1 MWRPSQDIAL
11 RGGNLD
17 YRADID
23 GLRAIAVLAVVLFHI
38 DPDWVPGGFAG
49 VDIFFVIS
57 GFIITRLIA
66 HDVAAG
72 TFSLRNFYLRR
83 VKRIAPV
90 LMAVIAVTLMAGQ
103 IVLIPE
109 HLKELA
115 QSAVASVL
123 SAANIFFTYG
133 VDTGYFADDN
143 TTRPLL
149 HLWSLGVEE
158 QFYLI
163 WPVIVSA
170 ALMRFSLSRVL
181 IVTAAAFVVFL
192 MLSETLA
199 QTAPVFAYYMLPSR
213 AFQLLAGALIALS
226 CVQAG
231 HRLSL
236 YRIGLNFA
244 GMAGVFAVAL
254 SLAFIGESKTFPGI
268 NALPATLGAALIIL
282 SGIRSDGLVARILSL
297 RPLVLIGTIS
307 YSLYLWHW
315 PIVAYL
321 HYALVPMTLPVKLG
335 ALAVMFMLSAASF
348 LLIEAPCRKSALPA
362 RIILKRQLVMPAVA
376 LCAVSALF
384 IVTQGFGV
392 RLLDRAYVEQVSKLA
407 AGIKPAHDY
416 PYICQRERIR
426 AADMT
431 DPRCIINGTSEPD
444 VLLWGDSNAAHYVGL
459 IGELARKEGIGF
471 RNIAHAS
478 CPPTTSAPSM
488 STARR
493 FRAECIESRNL
504 VKSHLDRYT
513 TIIVAGAWSVY
524 RPYEDL
530 YSAMRNLIEELRAK
544 GKTVVILGEIVRFPD
559 FDRYCKIKELL
570 LPLDCQAKGM
580 RERRPKQR
588 VNDALRALA
597 IEKGAHYVDF
607 NDLICPNGSC
617 SAHHRDEALYYDG
630 SHLSMSGSWTLGRM
644 AVEAGA
650 TGVFRLET
658 ARPAAVGT
666 DASTLK
672 PVAP

>member
-1 MWRPSQDIAL
+1 MRRPSPDIAL
-11 RGGNLD
+11 RGGTLD

-66 HDVAAG
+66 HDLAAG
-72 TFSLRNFYLRR
+72 TFSLTNFYLRR

-90 LMAVIAVTLMAGQ
+90 LMAVIAVTLIAGQ
-103 IVLIPE
+103 FVLIPE
-109 HLKELA
+109 HLEELA

-158 QFYLI
+158 QFYLV

-192 MLSETLA
+192 ALSETLA
-199 QTAPVFAYYMLPSR
+199 QAAPVFAYYMLPSR
-213 AFQLLAGALIALS
+213 AFQLLAGAFLALL
-226 CVQAG
+226 CVRAG
-231 HRLSL
+231 HELS
-236 YRIGLNFA
+236 RHAIGLNIA
-244 GMAGVFAVAL
+244 GMAGVLAVVW
-254 SLAFIGESKTFPGI
+254 SLAFIGEGKIFPGI

-282 SGIRSDGLVARILSL
+282 SGIRNDGLVARILSL
-297 RPLVLIGTIS
+297 RPLVSIGTIS

-321 HYALVPMTLPVKLG
+321 HYASVPLTLPVKLA
-335 ALAVMFMLSAASF
+335 ALAVMFALSAASF
-348 LLIEAPCRKSALPA
+348 RLIEAPCRKSVLPA
-362 RIILKRQLVMPAVA
+362 RTILKRQLVMPASA
-376 LCAVSALF
+376 LCAICALF
-384 IVTQGFGV
+384 IVTQGYGV
-392 RLLDRAYVEQVSKLA
+392 RVLDRAYVEKASKLA
-407 AGIKPAHDY
+407 ADIKPAHDY
-416 PYICQRERIR
+416 GYICQRDHLT
-426 AADMT
+426 ASDMT
-431 DPRCIINGTSEPD
+431 DRRCIINSTGEPD
-444 VLLWGDSNAAHYVGL
+444 VLLWGDSNAAHYAGL
-459 IGELARKEGIGF
+459 IGELARKEGVGF
-471 RNIAHAS
+471 RNIAHAACS
-478 CPPTTSAPSM
+478 PAADAPLKSNP
-488 STARR
+488 RR
-493 FRAECIESRNL
+493 FGAECIDSRNL
-504 VKSHLDRYT
+504 VRAHLDRYS
-513 TIIVAGAWSVY
+513 TIIIAGAWSVY
-524 RPYEDL
+524 RPHEDL
-530 YSAMRNLIEELRAK
+530 YSAMRNLILELRAK
-544 GKTVVILGEIVRFPD
+544 GKTVVILGEVVRFPD
-559 FDRYCKIKELL
+559 FDRYCKIKELM

-588 VNDALRALA
+588 VNEALRALA

-617 SAHHRDEALYYDG
+617 SAYHRDEALYYDE
-630 SHLSMSGSWTLGRM
+630 SHLSMSGSRTLGRM
-644 AVEAGA
+644 AVEAGV
-650 TGVFRLET
+650 TGIFRLQT
-658 ARPAAVGT
+658 AVPAAFRT
-666 DASTLK
+666 DASTNR